1 MRGMGKTPV
10 VSCQVSFYPLYTED
24 CIVPVKEVVDII
36 GKSDCISSSVNEM
49 STIIRGEREAVMGVL
64 EEIQRRMEEKGV
76 RYTMVVT
83 LSNTCGCTVS

>member
-1 MRGMGKTPV
+1 ME
-10 VSCQVSFYPLYTED
+10 F
-24 CIVPVKEVVDII
+24 I

>member
-1 MRGMGKTPV
+1 
-10 VSCQVSFYPLYTED
+10 
-24 CIVPVKEVVDII
+24 VVDII